1 MIHQNSAL
9 RLITMGIIFSAV
21 FLACGKDEFTTK
33 PKLEFLQA
41 DSYDVS
47 QGNYLTFRLK
57 IKDKEGDISDS
68 IWIKASTRRCP
79 NTIFT
84 LPYPMPEVPQKTNLD
99 GEIDIQFI
107 VGVTDPS
114 APIWPFN
121 LCNGVDTT
129 NFEFWMKDKAGNRS
143 DTVKTDKPVLIRN
156 N

>member
-1 MIHQNSAL
+1 MIT
-9 RLITMGIIFSAV
+9 IGIILSMAV
-21 FLACGKDEFTTK
+21 LACDKDEFTTE

-47 QGNYLTFRLK
+47 QGDYLTFRLK

-68 IWIKASTRRCP
+68 IWIKASTRKCP
-79 NTIFT
+79 NTVFT
-84 LPYPMPEVPQKTNLD
+84 LPYPVPEVPQKANLD
-99 GEIDIQFI
+99 GEINIRFI

-143 DTVKTDKPVLIRN
+143 DTIKADKPVLIRN